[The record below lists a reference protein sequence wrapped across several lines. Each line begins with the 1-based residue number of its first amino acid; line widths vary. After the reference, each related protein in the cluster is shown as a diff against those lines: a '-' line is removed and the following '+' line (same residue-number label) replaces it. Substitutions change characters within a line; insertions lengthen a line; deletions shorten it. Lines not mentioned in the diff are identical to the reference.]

1 MAETEFSKWLTVR
14 FLEYQAAQKRR
25 VTVEEF
31 AQYLGGVHQVTVSR
45 WMNGTRTPDQG
56 YVSMLADRFGDEVY
70 DMLDLPRPDPRLQA
84 IIANWKCLTDEQRNQ
99 LANLGK
105 PLKDKKR

>member
-1 MAETEFSKWLTVR
+1 MVFSQWLTLK
-14 FLEYQAAQKRR
+14 FLEYQTAQKRR
-25 VTVEEF
+25 VTVGEF
-31 AQYLGGVHQVTVSR
+31 AKYIGVNQVTLGR
-45 WMNGTRTPDQG
+45 WMSGIRTPDRE
-56 YVSMLADRFGDEVY
+56 YVTLLTDKFGDEVY
-70 DMLDLPRPDPRLQA
+70 DALELPRPDPRLQA